1 MKKKKKKKNSQ
12 KADWRDELLSI
23 KRTMDG
29 QEKARAAS
37 APKKP
42 PVTLIDLSGMEEQR
56 RELQKENSSLA
67 KPAKSSA
74 KAAGMKSVFLLSDEE
89 LLMTSFG
96 RGNDAV
102 REKRVQGDKVQV
114 LQENPAYRIAKADS
128 GFDIHGRTK
137 GYTDDPRYAAEGS
150 PEHRDLID
158 CRKALERLYFDEE
171 FEDNIHVQLAY
182 SILDI
187 EKILAV
193 HVNNIIYELNNLLR
207 GKEKY
212 YKDWIGYMGKHY
224 TYQEVLRK
232 EFKSKNDEKNLTF
245 VHNMILNVMQ
255 DKRRM
260 YFGKIL
266 CDPSIAKERNQE
278 KKKQRYEEEREHAYY
293 IFLILGMA
301 RQMLAH
307 GDRSTRSLL
316 FCFDEEHDC
325 NKTREV
331 RIKLRQTL
339 DAVYSERVKELNDGF
354 IKTSATDLVMLCR
367 VMHARSPEEK
377 KACVRDYYDFV
388 VRKEYKNQGF
398 SVKRLR
404 ETIALRIPQ
413 ASVVNDTQYDTVRQ
427 KLNRLFD
434 FVIYDHYRK
443 HTDEAEQIVASLRAA
458 KNDIDKELIYRHAAN
473 RLWNAIGK
481 TVLQDI
487 LPMMNGNAIKDIA
500 SDPDIK
506 LSMISDIMISD
517 DADYF
522 VKFIYLLTRF
532 QNGKEINDLLTT
544 CINKFENI
552 TAFLSVMEEQ
562 GIFKKFRQEY
572 SMFNNSA
579 VIAKQLREVNSFARM
594 SMKSQDLAAKRVM
607 FEDAA
612 DILGYSDP
620 QSGKQL
626 LDAMLDPSQRDK
638 KGFRNFIASNVVESN
653 RFHYLAC
660 FCNPQKVRRLAEN
673 RAVIN
678 FVLSEIPD
686 AQILRYYTPCAGTKE
701 GADPGEM
708 RTFLAEKL
716 TGISFEEFRN
726 VQQNDRDR
734 SATPEGQADK
744 VRKQAIIRLYLTVLY
759 LLVKNMVYVNSR
771 YFLAF
776 QCLARDN
783 ALHGFTEK
791 DIENDYASF
800 ARTFLSE
807 PRHRKNK
814 RAVSNIEQNM
824 SNSDPWIVREYRN
837 AAMHLSAV
845 RRMPE
850 YIGDVKR
857 ISSYFDLYHYIMQR
871 HLADQHVRKI
881 GLGDEAVKNEVVL
894 RYFADVRKYGS
905 YSKDFLW
912 ALNVPFAYNLPRY
925 KNLSIENLFD
935 RNRPGTKADGPAENT
950 GPMEA

>member
-1 MKKKKKKKNSQ
+1 MKKKKDSH
-12 KADWRDELLSI
+12 KADWRDDLISI
-23 KRTMDG
+23 KHLLVK
-29 QEKARAAS
+29 QEKAKAAS

-42 PVTLIDLSGMEEQR
+42 PAPVALIDLSHMEEQR
-56 RELQKENSSLA
+56 RELQAEDSSSA
-67 KPAKSSA
+67 KPTKSSA
-74 KAAGMKSVFLLSDEE
+74 KAAGMKSVFLLSDKE

-102 REKRVQGDKVQV
+102 REIRVQGDEVQA
-114 LQENPAYRIAKADS
+114 LRDDPAYRIEKADS
-128 GFDIHGRTK
+128 GFDIHGRTPTK
-137 GYTDDPRYAAEGS
+137 GYTDDPRYAAEGP

-158 CRKALERLYFDEE
+158 CRKALEKMYFGEE
-171 FEDNIHVQLAY
+171 CEDNIHVQLAY

-193 HVNNIIYELNNLLR
+193 HVNNIVYELNNLLR

-212 YKDWIGYMGKHY
+212 YKDWIGYMGKYY

-266 CDPSIAKERNQE
+266 CGPSIAKEDNQE

-307 GDRSTRSLL
+307 GDESTRSLL

-325 NKTREV
+325 NKTKEV

-339 DAVYSERVKELNDGF
+339 DAVYSERVKELNDEF
-354 IKTSATDLVMLCR
+354 IDTSSKDLVMLCR
-367 VMHARSPEEK
+367 VMHARSPEKK

-404 ETIALRIPQ
+404 ETIILRTPQ
-413 ASVVNDTQYDTVRQ
+413 AAVVNDAQYDTVRQ

-434 FVIYDHYRK
+434 FVIFDHYRK
-443 HTDEAEQIVASLRAA
+443 HAAEAEQIVASLRAA
-458 KNDIDKELIYRHAAN
+458 QSDIDKELIYRHAAN
-473 RLWNAIGK
+473 NLWQAIGK

-487 LPMMNGNAIKDIA
+487 LPMMNGNAIKGIA
-500 SDPDIK
+500 ADPDIK

-552 TAFLSVMEEQ
+552 TAFISVMEEQ
-562 GIFKKFRQEY
+562 GIFKEFRQEY
-572 SMFNNSA
+572 SMFDNSA
-579 VIAKQLREVNSFARM
+579 AIAKQLREVNSFARM
-594 SMKSQDLAAKRVM
+594 SMKSQDLGLADKLVM

-620 QSGKQL
+620 QAGKQL
-626 LDAMLDPSQRDK
+626 LDTILNPSQNT
-638 KGFRNFIASNVVESN
+638 GFRNFIASNVVKSN

-660 FCNPQKVRRLAEN
+660 FCNPKTVRKLAEN
-673 RAVIN
+673 RAVID

-686 AQILRYYTPCAGTKE
+686 AQILRYYTACTGAKE

-708 RTFLAEKL
+708 RAFLAEKL
-716 TGISFEEFRN
+716 TGITFEEFRN
-726 VQQNDRDR
+726 VKQKDRFA
-734 SATPEGQADK
+734 SPEEKLDK
-744 VRKQAIIRLYLTVLY
+744 VRKQAIIRLYLTALY

-783 ALHGFTEK
+783 ALHGYTDN
-791 DIENDYASF
+791 DIKNDPAAF
-800 ARTFLSE
+800 ARRFLSE
-807 PRHRKNK
+807 PRHRKNR
-814 RAVSNIEQNM
+814 RAVANIEQNM
-824 SNSDPWIVREYRN
+824 ANSDPWIVREYRN
-837 AAMHLSAV
+837 AAMHLSAI

-850 YIGDVKR
+850 YIADVKR
-857 ISSYFDLYHYIMQR
+857 ISSYFELYHYIMQR
-871 HLADQHVRKI
+871 HLADQHTRKE
-881 GLGDEAVKNEVVL
+881 GEGEEAVKNEVVL

-905 YSKDFLW
+905 YCKDFLW

-935 RNRPGTKADGPAENT
+935 RNRPGTKAGGPTKST
-950 GPMEA
+950 GPTGA

>member
-1 MKKKKKKKNSQ
+1 MKKKKKDSH
-12 KADWRDELLSI
+12 KADWRDKLI
-23 KRTMDG
+23 WIGQTMAG
-29 QEKARAAS
+29 QEKAKAAP

-42 PVTLIDLSGMEEQR
+42 PAPVALIDLSHMEEQR
-56 RELQKENSSLA
+56 RELQAEDSSSA

-74 KAAGMKSVFLLSDEE
+74 KAAGMKSVFLLSDKE

-102 REKRVQGDKVQV
+102 REKRVKGDEVQA
-114 LQENPAYRIAKADS
+114 LRDDPAYRIEKADS
-128 GFDIHGRTK
+128 GFDIHGRTRTK
-137 GYTDDPRYAAEGS
+137 GYTDDPRYAAEGP

-158 CRKALERLYFDEE
+158 CRTALEKLYFGEE
-171 FEDNIHVQLAY
+171 CEDNIHVQLAY

-207 GKEKY
+207 DEEVFHE
-212 YKDWIGYMGKHY
+212 DWIGYMGRDY
-224 TYQEVLRK
+224 TYQQILKKQSEEREK
-232 EFKSKNDEKNLTF
+232 ETAQTF
-245 VHNMILNVMQ
+245 ISDRFFSIMR
-255 DKRRM
+255 DRRRM
-260 YFGKIL
+260 YFGTIL
-266 CDPSIAKERNQE
+266 CDPTIAKERNQE

-293 IFLILGMA
+293 IFMILGMA

-307 GDRSTRSLL
+307 GEGKTRSLL
-316 FCFDEEHDC
+316 FCFDEKHDK
-325 NKTREV
+325 NQSVKKSIRA
-331 RIKLRQTL
+331 KLRQTL
-339 DAVYSERVKELNDGF
+339 DAVYSERVKELNEGF
-354 IKTSATDLVMLCR
+354 IKTSAKDLVMLCR

-398 SVKRLR
+398 SIKRLR
-404 ETIALRIPQ
+404 ETIILRTPQ
-413 ASVVNDTQYDTVRQ
+413 AAVVNDAQYDTVRQ

-434 FVIYDHYRK
+434 FVIFDHYRK
-443 HTDEAEQIVASLRAA
+443 HAAEAEQIVASLRAA
-458 KNDIDKELIYRHAAN
+458 KSDIDKELIYRHAAN
-473 RLWNAIGK
+473 NLWQAIGK

-487 LPMMNGNAIKDIA
+487 LPIMNGNAIKGIA
-500 SDPDIK
+500 ADPDIK
-506 LSMISDIMISD
+506 LSMISDIMISE

-552 TAFLSVMEEQ
+552 TAFISVMEEQ
-562 GIFKKFRQEY
+562 GIFKEFRQEY
-572 SMFNNSA
+572 SMFGNSA
-579 VIAKQLREVNSFARM
+579 AIAKQLREVNSFARM

-620 QSGKQL
+620 QAGKQL
-626 LDAMLDPSQRDK
+626 LDTMLDPSQNT
-638 KGFRNFIASNVVESN
+638 GFRNFIASNVVESN

-660 FCNPQKVRRLAEN
+660 FCNPKTVRKLAEN
-673 RAVIN
+673 RAVID

-686 AQILRYYTPCAGTKE
+686 AQILRYYTACTGAKE

-708 RTFLAEKL
+708 RAFLAEKL
-716 TGISFEEFRN
+716 TGITFEEFRN
-726 VQQNDRDR
+726 VKQNDRFA
-734 SATPEGQADK
+734 SPEEKLDK
-744 VRKQAIIRLYLTVLY
+744 VRKQAIIRLYLTALY

-783 ALHGFTEK
+783 ALHGYTED
-791 DIENDYASF
+791 DIDNDYASF
-800 ARTFLSE
+800 ARKFLSE
-807 PRHRKNK
+807 PRHRKNR
-814 RAVSNIEQNM
+814 RAVANIEQNM
-824 SNSDPWIVREYRN
+824 ANSDPWIVREYRN
-837 AAMHLSAV
+837 AAMHLSAI

-850 YIGDVKR
+850 YIADVKR
-857 ISSYFDLYHYIMQR
+857 ISSYFELYHYIMQR
-871 HLADQHVRKI
+871 HLADQHTRKE
-881 GLGDEAVKNEVVL
+881 GEGKEAVKNEVVL

-905 YSKDFLW
+905 YCKDFVW

-935 RNRPGTKADGPAENT
+935 RNRPGTKAGGPTKSA
-950 GPMEA
+950 GPTEA